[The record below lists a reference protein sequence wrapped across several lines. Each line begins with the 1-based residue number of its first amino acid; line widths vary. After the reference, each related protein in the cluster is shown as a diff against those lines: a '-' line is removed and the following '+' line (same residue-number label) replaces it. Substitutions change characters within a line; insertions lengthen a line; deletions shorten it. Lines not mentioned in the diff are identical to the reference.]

1 MICIRITIGIGP
13 SGALLHTIGIGTIIG
28 IGIGVR
34 QWECTIKEIRRF
46 FLNKLIMI
54 LSKIFSKMICII
66 FYRKME
72 FLDLLGIDKIYGDI
86 LREVPEKMPSLV
98 YLNLQQCNQVS
109 VVVWQK
115 LFFLLSLFE
124 AFSVLQTIQYIN
136 TLASAVANPEN
147 RLKSG

>member
-1 MICIRITIGIGP
+1 MICIGITIGIGP

-34 QWECTIKEIRRF
+34 QWKCTIKEIRRF

-109 VVVWQK
+109 VVV
-115 LFFLLSLFE
+115 
-124 AFSVLQTIQYIN
+124 
-136 TLASAVANPEN
+136 
-147 RLKSG
+147 